1 MKSSTRIFL
10 LTCLGASLLAPGLA
24 QGEDAIKTSSPQAG
38 VPDLQLVIQVTSLSD
53 PMEARESAE
62 QFAQV
67 LDETFRT
74 RRYQGNIEPVFHG
87 DPDPNEPIL
96 EVRLLRWRIGPTS
109 MPECTFIA
117 VLTQGDMKTKLGE
130 FSATDL
136 MWNKSV
142 SNSDQGEAMRRVA
155 QSALRDLAYYLAEKH
170 LVPGFPPPKAKP

>member
-1 MKSSTRIFL
+1 
-10 LTCLGASLLAPGLA
+10 
-24 QGEDAIKTSSPQAG
+24 
-38 VPDLQLVIQVTSLSD
+38 
-53 PMEARESAE
+53 
-62 QFAQV
+62 
-67 LDETFRT
+67 
-74 RRYQGNIEPVFHG
+74 
-87 DPDPNEPIL
+87 
-96 EVRLLRWRIGPTS
+96 